1 MLPQF
6 YLDYLKTYLPD
17 SELLT
22 LQILVWLL
30 QVHRQVRIER
40 LASSFPYPIK
50 CESRRKKIQR
60 FLVLPRLS
68 LTLLWFPLIKKI
80 IAHQFNKNERLIITI
95 DRTQWKANNISMASI
110 IWKKRALPIY
120 WLHLS
125 KKGSSNFYEQV
136 ATIRPVLRL
145 LKEYDLVV
153 IGDREYRS
161 TAFAL
166 WLTKK
171 KISFVLRLNKNTKIK
186 PKYKHYQS
194 LDSLDIRAGERILHS
209 KVIVTE
215 EKKQDRFNVVI
226 YWRRKYKNKQLPSP
240 WYLLT
245 NLEDKAEVIKIF
257 AARGGIEA
265 MFRDCK
271 SGGYNLE
278 GSQANPQRL
287 TNLILLI
294 AIAYTV
300 SCLSGLKIR
309 NTGYQ
314 EYVNRLK
321 IEDKNRPR
329 HSYFWTGLYGTTW
342 VASMDVC
349 WQWVSKL
356 MLTAINKLPF
366 YQQGLRAMK
375 HIQCLS

>member
-30 QVHRQVRIER
+30 QAHRQVRIER

-60 FLVLPRLS
+60 FLILPRLS
-68 LTLLWFPLIKKI
+68 LSLLWFPLIKKI
-80 IAHQFNKNERLIITI
+80 IDRQFKKGDRLIITI
-95 DRTQWKANNISMASI
+95 DRTQWKTNNISMASV

-120 WLHLS
+120 WLLLS

-145 LKEYDLVV
+145 LKDYDLVV

-161 TAFAL
+161 TALAL

-171 KISFVLRLNKNTKIK
+171 KVSFVLRLNKNTKIK
-186 PKYKHYQS
+186 PKYQQYQS
-194 LDSLDIRAGERILHS
+194 LNSLNIQPGKRSLHS
-209 KVIVTE
+209 KVLVTE
-215 EKKQDRFNVVI
+215 ENKQDRFNVVI
-226 YWRRKYKNKQLPSP
+226 YWRRKYNNKQLPSP

-245 NLEDKAEVIKIF
+245 NLENQAEVIKIF

-278 GSQANPQRL
+278 GSQANSQRL

-294 AIAYTV
+294 AIAYTA
-300 SCLSGLKIR
+300 SCLAGLNIR

-321 IEDKNRPR
+321 IEGHSRPR

-342 VASMDVC
+342 VLSMDIC
-349 WQWVSKL
+349 WEWVEKL
-356 MLTAINKLPF
+356 MRTAINKLPF
-366 YQQGLRAMK
+366 YLQGLKAMK
-375 HIQCLS
+375 RIQSIV

>member
-1 MLPQF
+1 MLPEF
-6 YLDYLKTYLPD
+6 YIEYLKTYLPS
-17 SELLT
+17 SEFLT

-60 FLVLPRLS
+60 FLMSSNLS
-68 LTLLWFPLIKKI
+68 LSLLWFPLIKKI
-80 IAHQFNKNERLIITI
+80 ISTQYKQGDRLIITI
-95 DRTQWKANNISMASI
+95 DRTQWKNNNISMASV

-120 WLHLS
+120 WLLLS

-136 ATIRPVLRL
+136 ATIRPILKL
-145 LKEYDLVV
+145 LKDYKLVV

-171 KISFVLRLNKNTKIK
+171 KIDFVLRLNKNTKIK
-186 PKYKHYQS
+186 SRYKKYQS
-194 LDSLDIRAGERILHS
+194 LNYLEVKPGD
-209 KVIVTE
+209 KVLYDGVLVTE
-215 EKKQDRFNVVI
+215 NNQKTRFNVVI
-226 YWRRKYKNKQLPSP
+226 YWRRKYNNKQLPNP

-245 NLEDKAEVIKIF
+245 NLENKDEVIKIF
-257 AARGGIEA
+257 ASRGGIEA

-278 GSQANPQRL
+278 GSQANAQRL

-294 AIAYTV
+294 AIAYTA
-300 SCLSGLKIR
+300 SCLVGLKIR
-309 NTGYQ
+309 NTGHQ
-314 EYVNRLK
+314 EYINRLK
-321 IEDKNRPR
+321 LEGKNRPR

-342 VASMDVC
+342 ILSMDIC
-349 WQWVSKL
+349 WGWVEKL
-356 MLTAINKLPF
+356 MLTTLNKLPF
-366 YQQGLRAMK
+366 YQKGLTAMK
-375 HIQCLS
+375 RIQCIV